1 MVNQSKV
8 NDSRFWKKWRDSGAV
23 GDIQDAY
30 KNTVKRELKEF
41 SDVLERRIEE
51 RGTQAYGFFGLTDF
65 RNPTEI
71 ANPDWFP
78 YAGKIE
84 EAPVKDSYHQARFT
98 TPDGKLQIYG
108 SDCSMNPVD
117 SLRDVVQGLVA
128 KGYDKIPLKKVA

>member
-8 NDSRFWKKWRDSGAV
+8 NDPRFWKKWRDSGAV
-23 GDIQDAY
+23 GTIESAY
-30 KNTVKRELKEF
+30 DNAVKREKREF
-41 SDVLERRIEE
+41 RDALEKRIQE
-51 RGTQAYGFFGLTDF
+51 RGSQAYGFFGLTDF
-65 RNPTEI
+65 TNPTEI
-71 ANPDWFP
+71 TNPDWFP

-84 EAPVKDSYHQARFT
+84 EAPVRDSYHQARYT

-117 SLRDVVQGLVA
+117 SLRVVVQGLVA